1 MRERL
6 VASFVALSV
15 CVVGVFLIERAYT
28 TSSLIEAQERG
39 AAARSAETIAALVGA
54 QGEPPTTA
62 LLTRVLHNGE
72 RVVYVDGGGRR
83 VEADRRTATDAAS
96 GESDLVETRPVPG
109 GGTVTFSR
117 QSEFVEAEVAGAML
131 PLVLIALGVLAAAV
145 LAAVL
150 LARRLARPF
159 GELADVAGQIG
170 RGAFDVDVP
179 RYDVPEADAVA
190 RALRASAHDL
200 DSLVRR
206 ERDFAVHASHEL
218 NTPITAMRLELEDLA
233 LAPGTPA
240 DVVAGLADALGQL
253 DRLSASVAGML
264 DASRASRLGSA
275 VDIDLTALV
284 RDTVQRWQ
292 GLTPTRRLEG
302 DCHDVVAVRMPAGA
316 VMQVMD
322 VLLGNAVTHGEGTIR
337 VGVTSRAAYAEITVA
352 DEGPRSHAEGRRG
365 RPVTGGVGGL
375 ATAIEIAESLG
386 GRLRLAE
393 DDRTTYSL
401 VLPLSRR
408 PLAAQAAHHVG

>member
-15 CVVGVFLIERAYT
+15 CVVGVFLIERAHT
-28 TSSLIEAQERG
+28 TSSLIEAQERR
-39 AAARSAETIAALVGA
+39 AAARSAQTIATLVGA
-54 QGEPPTTA
+54 HDELPSTA
-62 LLTRVLHNGE
+62 LLADLLRNGE
-72 RVVYVDGGGRR
+72 RVVYVDGRGRR
-83 VEADRRTATDAAS
+83 VEADRRTETDAVS

-117 QSEFVEAEVAGAML
+117 QSEVVEAEVAGAML

-159 GELADVAGQIG
+159 AELADVAGHIG
-170 RGAFDVDVP
+170 RGEFDVDVP

-200 DSLVRR
+200 DALVRR

-233 LAPGTPA
+233 LAPGTPTG
-240 DVVAGLADALGQL
+240 VVAGLADALGQL

-284 RDTVQRWQ
+284 RDTVQRWRD
-292 GLTPTRRLEG
+292 LAPARRLE
-302 DCHDVVAVRMPAGA
+302 DHCEDVVAVRMPAGS

-322 VLLGNAVTHGEGTIR
+322 LLLGDVVTHGEGTIS
-337 VGVTSRAAYAEITVA
+337 VTVTSRETYAEVTVA
-352 DEGPRSHAEGRRG
+352 DEGHRTRVA
-365 RPVTGGVGGL
+365 GGVARPAASGTGGL
-375 ATAIEIAESLG
+375 AAAVEIAESLG

-393 DDRTTYSL
+393 DERTTYGL
-401 VLPLSRR
+401 VLPLSRS
-408 PLAAQAAHHVG
+408 PIAAQAARR